1 MSCSEI
7 PQWKRHETRSLVLT
21 LRDANGEPQ
30 NLDDDPGLVV
40 EWQVKAAL
48 GGADPALVS
57 LSLSGG
63 GITKRTQVGADIG
76 KLDIVVPYT
85 AWASVTPGFYYHEAM
100 ALFTGSPAVRK
111 YPYGAVYFELID
123 VVNAP

>member
-1 MSCSEI
+1 MSCDEI

-21 LRDANGEPQ
+21 LRDAEGQPQ

-40 EWQVKAAL
+40 QWQVKANL
-48 GGADPALVS
+48 GDADPALVD
-57 LSLSGG
+57 LSIGN
-63 GITKRTQVGADIG
+63 GITKRTQTGADIG

-85 AWASVTPGFYYHEAM
+85 AWASVAAGFYYHEAV
-100 ALFTGSPAVRK
+100 AIFTGSPAVRK
-111 YPYGAVYFELID
+111 YPYGSVYFQLID